1 MSFTRNMVFGAL
13 LAFTGAVMMS
23 SQAMSQDKIDGT
35 VAYMIPYHHPI
46 MDNAENYNNKA
57 YQALKLDSKVHDLVT
72 KSLSKNF
79 ARTEPFSLQNTA
91 AYFSSFR
98 FTPESHYKG
107 GKSKYTFT
115 GAASLYDSYGQE
127 LLTVTANKSKKNQAA
142 IAKILV
148 RAMEKAIKKQRTKI
162 EASNVSRCLY
172 CGYQNLDNQQK
183 KNITRISLLAHFR
196 LSGQM
201 RREKGLETFAS
212 ERSAAFL
219 AAFDPMASTGGPE
232 SIITQLLGLYAL
244 SGNLE
249 RFEHLLGLGVINID
263 GGLSFSDKKSH
274 LLNEMIKAG
283 MEGPVLDRVA
293 ALYAENGFNQQERTS
308 KYTPLIRAV
317 IDDDV
322 DTIKKLL
329 EYGAD
334 PNRRATLN
342 NRSISA
348 LESAAVDGSVE
359 IVELLLA
366 NGANK
371 NEWFEDAGYA
381 YNQAIN
387 LARYAQAAIL
397 RPDVIGDPTL
407 PENQNKL
414 VQAALFSDAGSVQY
428 YLNSGVP
435 VDSISFSGTP
445 VFHAVLKG
453 KQIFASNAEAERQ
466 ARERLG
472 DARYDEIKQQIAVFQ
487 TSLSYWYSLEE
498 IPEAEREG
506 VEHLAKQTEDLRREI
521 GQNRETEEELK
532 RRLGETKYKQYRVYT
547 QLLQNSYNTIETYKK
562 HNIGNVPITV
572 HQNIADL
579 EEKLADLD
587 VGQLTHTVDPDTAN
601 GILNQLLDAGVNLD
615 LQDATGDTALV
626 LAMKNKQYDVA
637 YALINNGANLDIAN
651 NAGETPLS
659 LALATRNEPMAVSL
673 IEAGAD
679 FNNSKNSTPPVMM
692 AYNMDMADAA
702 AAMVAKGADYSVTD
716 EDGLT
721 LLHYASARGD
731 MGLVN
736 QLIEAGANVNALDY
750 DDNSAL
756 YYAYPHPSKE
766 FGSDS
771 RRVIRALREAGAD
784 ANHVNLVGYT
794 AAENYRVGR
803 ETWQE
808 EQRIRQIEDLTLRQE
823 MVAKQQQLAAQALE
837 QERQRRVAAIQAE
850 RRRRAEAAKQK
861 SGFNWGKAL
870 ALTVGSVAGGGL
882 NLDAESQA
890 NIAVGILADSMPGV
904 QGANNTVGSI
914 QQAGRAA
921 QQRAAQQAAQA
932 RQRAEQQAAQ
942 QRAAQLAA
950 DRSRAQRQVTLRQ
963 APDPALTHP
972 DVRQQRP
979 APGQTAPTRTNTP
992 PTPTPTGGEKDRERL
1007 PIHLPPERVK
1017 GPIYQIAWIGWAKN
1031 YETKF
1036 GYSNPDSAV
1045 DLLRT
1050 MIINDMHRLCRER
1063 YKGGI
1068 LLPDTIQWI
1077 PLPKEHPDAIES
1089 RRWTAS
1095 NSVGQVQC
1103 RYPDPRPRR

>member
-1 MSFTRNMVFGAL
+1 MSFTRNMVLGAL
-13 LAFTGAVMMS
+13 VAFAGVVMVS
-23 SQAMSQDKIDGT
+23 SQAISQDKIDGT
-35 VAYMIPYHHPI
+35 VAYFSTYAHRHFDAPGSLELKTWRP
-46 MDNAENYNNKA
+46 
-57 YQALKLDSKVHDLVT
+57 LKLDESIYGYLD
-72 KSLSKNF
+72 KNLEKIF
-79 ARTEPFSLQNTA
+79 ETAEPFELQKEADYFFSFGFAVTNASTTKMSPRFSGSL
-91 AYFSSFR
+91 R
-98 FTPESHYKG
+98 
-107 GKSKYTFT
+107 
-115 GAASLYDSYGQE
+115 LYDTYGNE
-127 LLTVTANKSKKNQAA
+127 LIVVSSDKPQKKQNAVVKKLFRLMEKEIEANR
-142 IAKILV
+142 AKIENN
-148 RAMEKAIKKQRTKI
+148 RNR
-162 EASNVSRCLY
+162 RCLF
-172 CGYQNLDNQQK
+172 CGYADLTEAQK
-183 KNITRISLLAHFR
+183 ATVAPLSSLAHVI
-196 LSGQM
+196 SGS
-201 RREKGLETFAS
+201 RAVREKGRKRSPINPQVGYGALMEIHFA
-212 ERSAAFL
+212 
-219 AAFDPMASTGGPE
+219 
-232 SIITQLLGLYAL
+232 LGNK
-244 SGNLE
+244 SNV
-249 RFEHLLGLGVINID
+249 EHLLDNAPANFDSGTTLAGQET
-263 GGLSFSDKKSH
+263 H
-274 LLNEMIKAG
+274 LINEMIKEG
-283 MEGPVLDRVA
+283 WDGPVLDKMG
-293 ALYAENGFNQQERTS
+293 ALYAQNGFGQQEPTS
-308 KYTPLIRAV
+308 KYTPLIRALT
-317 IDDDV
+317 DKDL
-322 DTIKKLL
+322 TTAKRLL

-334 PNRRATLN
+334 PNQRVIRDG
-342 NRSISA
+342 RSANAMDVVAFS
-348 LESAAVDGSVE
+348 GSTE
-359 IVELLLA
+359 AVELLLA
-366 NGANK
+366 FGGNK
-371 NEWFEDAGYA
+371 NEWPEGGGYS
-381 YNQAIN
+381 YNRAMTEGRYPQAF
-387 LARYAQAAIL
+387 LL
-397 RPDVIGDPTL
+397 RPDVVGDPTS
-407 PENQNKL
+407 PENQKKL

-428 YLNSGVP
+428 YLNNGVP
-435 VDSISFSGTP
+435 IGSTSFSGTP
-445 VFHAVLKG
+445 VFQAVLRG
-453 KQIFASNAEAERQ
+453 KQAFASSAGAEQQ

-472 DARYDEIKQQIAVFQ
+472 NARYDEIKQQIAVFQ
-487 TSLSYWYSLEE
+487 TSLNYWYSLEE

-506 VEHLAKQTEDLRREI
+506 VEHLAKQTDALRREI
-521 GQNRETEEELK
+521 GQRSETEQEAR
-532 RRLGETKYKQYRVYT
+532 RRLGNDEYERLRSQHDR
-547 QLLQNSYNTIETYKK
+547 LNRTIEHYQKT
-562 HNIGNVPITV
+562 GITGPL
-572 HQNIADL
+572 L
-579 EEKLADLD
+579 ENLQLELAG
-587 VGQLTHTVDPDTAN
+587 VSQQLGASLNQEGPGHRVSNDDAYL
-601 GILNQLLDAGVNLD
+601 ILNQLLDAGVNLD
-615 LQDATGDTALV
+615 LQDAAGDTALV
-626 LAMKNKQYDVA
+626 LALKNKQYAVA
-637 YALINNGANLDIAN
+637 YTLINNGADLNIAN
-651 NAGETPLS
+651 STGETPLS

-702 AAMVAKGADYSVTD
+702 AAMVARGADYSVTD
-716 EDGLT
+716 ADGLT

-766 FGSDS
+766 FGSDN

-823 MVAKQQQLAAQALE
+823 LAAKQQQLAAQALE

-932 RQRAEQQAAQ
+932 RQSAEQQAAQ

-950 DRSRAQRQVTLRQ
+950 DRSRTQRQVTLRQ

-1007 PIHLPPERVK
+1007 PIHLPPERAK